1 MSGRAGSGEGLLSRA
16 TQFVT
21 DAADGMNQ
29 PLGKAIID
37 LAPQVMNAASILTA
51 PAPSGPPSDYV
62 RKVTKAAHEFEAVLL
77 NTLLGPLE
85 HTFSSLPGKE
95 NEVESD
101 NYRSLGMQTLAT
113 SLAAKGGLGVAD
125 LIIKSL
131 SRHAETGAAAHEK
144 SLARGASL
152 ARPF

>member
-1 MSGRAGSGEGLLSRA
+1 MNQAQGRA
-16 TQFVT
+16 
-21 DAADGMNQ
+21 
-29 PLGKAIID
+29 IIN
-37 LAPQVMNAASILTA
+37 LAPKVMNAVPVLAPHPAVHASA
-51 PAPSGPPSDYV
+51 DYV
-62 RKVTKAAHEFEAVLL
+62 RKVSKAAHEFEAVLL

-85 HTFSSLPGKE
+85 RTFSSLPGKE

-101 NYRSLGMQTLAT
+101 NYHSLGMQTLAT
-113 SLAAKGGLGVAD
+113 SLAAKGGLGIAD

-131 SRHAETGAAAHEK
+131 SGRAEAGVATNEK